1 MPSPKGATRSGLRRR
16 LRRDRCDRR
25 AVVTTTRPAVE
36 LLAQALATA
45 GVGAAYG
52 RPYAGLPVTKVA
64 DPRVA
69 LLLCHA
75 HRAVHGAPAVAHL
88 GGGRLVVV
96 SRRPAPATGAQRG
109 DRSRELS
116 LPAPVRVI
124 DDAEELFTLGP
135 AVAEAG
141 QGEGLCL
148 ELDIDPGALLR
159 EGAVALPTNDDEY
172 PEPEPS
178 LVADLS
184 AAQRVIVLA
193 GPDVIGRRAVGGLR
207 ALAAAGRLGVL
218 NTWGAKGVF
227 HWRSRHHW
235 ATVGLQELDFEL
247 AGLPGADVVL
257 AVGLDEEEA
266 PERLWSP
273 FPHRRVRPELLGPLA
288 ERWGVP
294 GPFPDMPPLRDRLAA
309 VTQAGWAATGSPLM
323 PSLVTRHYAAVFGHG
338 GLVAADPGTA
348 GFWVARTF
356 ATTRLGTAFVPGQPL
371 LGWAAACVLVARL
384 VAPWRPGLA
393 VVDGPLDEHS
403 RAVLEQGL
411 RLGIPIALEAWQA
424 DGERLDAEAHLARLS
439 ALAGGRPDVVSLAT
453 DDHQLADMIAVAGP
467 IRAWTND

>member
-1 MPSPKGATRSGLRRR
+1 M
-16 LRRDRCDRR
+16 
-25 AVVTTTRPAVE
+25 TTARPAVE

-64 DPRVA
+64 DPQVA

-96 SRRPAPATGAQRG
+96 SRRPALPRGAERG
-109 DRSRELS
+109 DRSPELS

-159 EGAVALPTNDDEY
+159 EGAVALPANDDEY

-288 ERWGVP
+288 RNAGESP
-294 GPFPDMPPLRDRLAA
+294 GRSPTCRHC
-309 VTQAGWAATGSPLM
+309 ATGWPPSP
-323 PSLVTRHYAAVFGHG
+323 
-338 GLVAADPGTA
+338 
-348 GFWVARTF
+348 
-356 ATTRLGTAFVPGQPL
+356 
-371 LGWAAACVLVARL
+371 
-384 VAPWRPGLA
+384 RP
-393 VVDGPLDEHS
+393 
-403 RAVLEQGL
+403 
-411 RLGIPIALEAWQA
+411 
-424 DGERLDAEAHLARLS
+424 
-439 ALAGGRPDVVSLAT
+439 
-453 DDHQLADMIAVAGP
+453 AGP
-467 IRAWTND
+467 RRGRR